1 MRGGGATDILGG
13 PTKVKPTYIFVCKI
27 CILFFKYGF
36 NAIKEP
42 GHAKVLHTTN
52 RYEESH
58 GRLYAVQYSYSTA
71 PTQLEETNIIM
82 FTIFLLPLR

>member
-52 RYEESH
+52 RHEESH
-58 GRLYAVQYSYSTA
+58 GIGFTLFNIHIAQRLHNWKK
-71 PTQLEETNIIM
+71 LI
-82 FTIFLLPLR
+82 